1 MYLQYSI
8 DRSSD
13 ETVEGDLNFVYLG
26 IFVLVMWCLFTTFR
40 LNQPK
45 SRVFIAVIGVLSVLI
60 AYIGSLAI
68 GTLIRMKGTIVT
80 SVLPFFLLGIGVDDM
95 FVLLFYLEQAPQ
107 EMSGKEKMSFMMRNA
122 GLSITITSVTNCVS
136 FGMGSISTMYAIES
150 FCIFAVFGLFLDY
163 IYQITFFSAVLA
175 LDIRR
180 S

>member
-1 MYLQYSI
+1 M
-8 DRSSD
+8 
-13 ETVEGDLNFVYLG
+13 
-26 IFVLVMWCLFTTFR
+26 
-40 LNQPK
+40 
-45 SRVFIAVIGVLSVLI
+45 IGVLSVLI
-60 AYIGSLAI
+60 AYIGSIAMGTFI
-68 GTLIRMKGTIVT
+68 GMKGTILT

-95 FVLLFYLEQAPQ
+95 YVILFYLEQAPQ